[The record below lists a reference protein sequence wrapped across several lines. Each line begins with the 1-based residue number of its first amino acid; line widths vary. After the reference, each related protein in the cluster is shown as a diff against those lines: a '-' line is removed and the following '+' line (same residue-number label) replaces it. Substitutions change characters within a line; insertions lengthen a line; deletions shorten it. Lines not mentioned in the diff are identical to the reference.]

1 MCVISN
7 GFDVDMCDFRGL
19 RWREGPREAGEGR
32 ERGETTIISKL
43 INKTRQVLPLCHGDI
58 DTLLPAPVA

>member
-19 RWREGPREAGEGR
+19 RWREGPREAGEER
-32 ERGETTIISKL
+32 ERGETTIIRIEL
-43 INKTRQVLPLCHGDI
+43 DQQGQVLPLCHGDI